1 MESNKTMSESTEYL
15 VSFFENDNWWTRY
28 ESADKNSAIKFFN
41 EAKANES
48 YKDWRLIKKTVSFEV
63 LYNDAAQLDLFQSAA
78 MVFILNIYKK
88 DGRTKSGRRIVGS
101 YDYER
106 KDREAMNREVAAL
119 YPTYKEEDG
128 YSFEVLEVNATV
140 V

>member
-1 MESNKTMSESTEYL
+1 ML
-15 VSFFENDNWWTRY
+15 
-28 ESADKNSAIKFFN
+28 
-41 EAKANES
+41 
-48 YKDWRLIKKTVSFEV
+48 
-63 LYNDAAQLDLFQSAA
+63 
-78 MVFILNIYKK
+78 FILNIYKK

-106 KDREAMNREVAAL
+106 RDRDAMNREVAAL

-140 V
+140 I

>member
-1 MESNKTMSESTEYL
+1 
-15 VSFFENDNWWTRY
+15 
-28 ESADKNSAIKFFN
+28 
-41 EAKANES
+41 
-48 YKDWRLIKKTVSFEV
+48 
-63 LYNDAAQLDLFQSAA
+63 

-88 DGRTKSGRRIVGS
+88 DKRTKSGKRIVGS

-106 KDREAMNREVAAL
+106 KDREAMNKEVAAL
-119 YPTYKEEDG
+119 YPTYKEQDG

>member
-1 MESNKTMSESTEYL
+1 
-15 VSFFENDNWWTRY
+15 
-28 ESADKNSAIKFFN
+28 
-41 EAKANES
+41 
-48 YKDWRLIKKTVSFEV
+48 
-63 LYNDAAQLDLFQSAA
+63 

-88 DGRTKSGRRIVGS
+88 DSRTKSGKRIVGS

-106 KDREAMNREVAAL
+106 KDREAMNREVTAL
-119 YPTYKEEDG
+119 YPTYKEQDG

>member
-1 MESNKTMSESTEYL
+1 
-15 VSFFENDNWWTRY
+15 
-28 ESADKNSAIKFFN
+28 
-41 EAKANES
+41 
-48 YKDWRLIKKTVSFEV
+48 
-63 LYNDAAQLDLFQSAA
+63 
-78 MVFILNIYKK
+78 MVFILNIYKNDK
-88 DGRTKSGRRIVGS
+88 RTKSGKRITGS

>member
-1 MESNKTMSESTEYL
+1 
-15 VSFFENDNWWTRY
+15 
-28 ESADKNSAIKFFN
+28 
-41 EAKANES
+41 
-48 YKDWRLIKKTVSFEV
+48 
-63 LYNDAAQLDLFQSAA
+63 

-106 KDREAMNREVAAL
+106 KDREAMNREIEAL

-128 YSFEVLEVNATV
+128 YSFEVLEVNYV
-140 V
+140 QSRHL